1 MTGYAPALFLE
12 DPGPEFICALCADV
26 MLNPAMPAACGHTT
40 VCGGCADVLRGGL
53 PTTCETCDLPFRE
66 PFTDVSSLLPIAHL
80 RMRCGLEAEPA
91 NGKRASPYR
100 KEVRRARALCRAPRR
115 PTAARAHSA
124 ARRDDP
130 PTATVGPARKVP
142 LDGAVQ
148 RLRTP
153 PRQLPFSPRQLR
165 TMLRLDAAPC
175 PRQSSVERV
184 LGAADE
190 VRILQH

>member
-100 KEVRRARALCRAPRR
+100 KEVRRARTLPRAETTHRR
-115 PTAARAHSA
+115 P
-124 ARRDDP
+124 P
-130 PTATVGPARKVP
+130 
-142 LDGAVQ
+142 
-148 RLRTP
+148 
-153 PRQLPFSPRQLR
+153 
-165 TMLRLDAAPC
+165 
-175 PRQSSVERV
+175 
-184 LGAADE
+184 
-190 VRILQH
+190 

>member
-1 MTGYAPALFLE
+1 MTGYAPDLFLE
-12 DPGPEFICALCADV
+12 DPGPEFLCALCADV
-26 MLNPAMPAACGHTT
+26 MLNPAVPAACGHTV

-115 PTAARAHSA
+115 PTAARARSA

-130 PTATVGPARKVP
+130 P
-142 LDGAVQ
+142 
-148 RLRTP
+148 
-153 PRQLPFSPRQLR
+153 
-165 TMLRLDAAPC
+165 
-175 PRQSSVERV
+175 
-184 LGAADE
+184 
-190 VRILQH
+190 